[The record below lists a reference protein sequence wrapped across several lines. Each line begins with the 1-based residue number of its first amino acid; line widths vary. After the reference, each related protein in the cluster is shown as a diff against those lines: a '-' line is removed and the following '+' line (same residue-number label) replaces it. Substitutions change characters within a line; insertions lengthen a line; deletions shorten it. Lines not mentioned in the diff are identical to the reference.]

1 MCETKYFTEV
11 WLKYVRMIE
20 NSSFYQATK
29 VKRPED
35 VYDMMLELKVGAG
48 FANTYSKV
56 ADYFEFENFNF
67 RKADKIYRQGLDF
80 I

>member
-1 MCETKYFTEV
+1 
-11 WLKYVRMIE
+11 
-20 NSSFYQATK
+20 
-29 VKRPED
+29 
-35 VYDMMLELKVGAG
+35 MMLELKVGAG